1 MFYREAE
8 RIGGKG
14 LERVYYIVFKQ
25 GGKVFEEKVGRQ
37 YSADMNPAR
46 AARIRAERIEG
57 RRQSRKEIR
66 EAAKVV
72 GWTIDRLWQEYDAG
86 WRTDGGRYENH
97 LKAAFG
103 GKEPCNI
110 SQLDIHR
117 LRITLTQT
125 LKPQTVKHVLILLQR
140 IINHG
145 VKRGLCG
152 GLGFKIEMPKVNNL
166 RTEDLNPEQLAD
178 LIEAINTEHEH

>member
-1 MFYREAE
+1 MKRHKTTYPGVFYREAE

-37 YSADMNPAR
+37 YADDMTPAR

-72 GWTIDRLWQEYDAG
+72 KWTVDRLWQEYNAG

-97 LKAAFG
+97 LKA
-103 GKEPCNI
+103 P
-110 SQLDIHR
+110 
-117 LRITLTQT
+117 
-125 LKPQTVKHVLILLQR
+125 
-140 IINHG
+140 
-145 VKRGLCG
+145 
-152 GLGFKIEMPKVNNL
+152 
-166 RTEDLNPEQLAD
+166 
-178 LIEAINTEHEH
+178 